1 MLGKGMLLAAAVAF
15 CVAGATETLGKDNK
29 PDFTG
34 LWQGVD
40 NVDGSLRTLSFADLD
55 GDGVWEVRGH
65 DTFWTLCD
73 GPGGLED
80 TIGKIEK
87 GNLHTKGTLACA
99 NGKKVPMETRYEPQE
114 GSIAKGMVV
123 EHVEGKPFRTLLFR
137 ISR

>member
-1 MLGKGMLLAAAVAF
+1 MLGKGLLSAAAAVL
-15 CVAGATETLGKDNK
+15 CLAGAVDAYAQDKNSG
-29 PDFTG
+29 FTG

-65 DTFWTLCD
+65 DTFWTLCE

-87 GNLHTKGTLACA
+87 GALHTKETLACA
-99 NGKKVPMETRYEPQE
+99 NGKKVPMETRYIPQ
-114 GSIAKGMVV
+114 GSIADGMVV

-137 ISR
+137 MNR